1 MKALAAAIVAALTLA
16 ATVPATAQS
25 HRHTPSATI
34 QATINTYDDTATDTA
49 GMEAVS
55 DTTDTVDVITATSGQ
70 VRPPIDD
77 ILDHDDFAEAVLL
90 PISIMLI
97 IFVLAPVGIIGII
110 IYFILKSR
118 KQKIQLAELAM
129 RNGQPIPSD
138 TLNSSKAHHAA
149 PQKDYWTQGIQMLFI
164 GLGLIAMFAF
174 MGWMTL
180 VGVGAFVAIYG
191 AGQMVIAK
199 TTQKKETAEEP
210 LPEQP
215 AGTPQAAFT
224 ATEQAAK
231 KPEEQPA
238 DAAYAPA
245 AAPEEPKEEQLSD
258 PDKELSDPDK
268 EQDDG
273 AE

>member
-55 DTTDTVDVITATSGQ
+55 DTTDTVNVITATSGQ
-70 VRPPIDD
+70 VRTPIDD

-199 TTQKKETAEEP
+199 TTQKKEEV
-210 LPEQP
+210 
-215 AGTPQAAFT
+215 
-224 ATEQAAK
+224 AK

-238 DAAYAPA
+238 DTAYASA
-245 AAPEEPKEEQLSD
+245 AAPEEPKEELLSD
-258 PDKELSDPDK
+258 PDKELNDPDK